1 MDEVR
6 VVALI
11 RTGQTDAFGE
21 VVETYQARI
30 YRYVYRLTG
39 DAELAQ
45 DLTQDTFV
53 NAYKSIL
60 KTRSELSLSAWL
72 YRIAT
77 NLVHSMW
84 RRRKLISFI
93 PLVGDDHPL
102 SPSRTGYSGSRSE
115 EPDDVIER
123 MSIEESLIEVPRE
136 NRTCMVLHYIEGL
149 KYKEIASVVGISEEA
164 VRKRVARGNQRFR
177 QAYGQDSESDQ
188 Q

>member
-93 PLVGDDHPL
+93 PLNLQELLVCL
-102 SPSRTGYSGSRSE
+102 NTKTGELIWQHAFNDFISDIIYNRYSIGRIK
-115 EPDDVIER
+115 D
-123 MSIEESLIEVPRE
+123 
-136 NRTCMVLHYIEGL
+136 C
-149 KYKEIASVVGISEEA
+149 
-164 VRKRVARGNQRFR
+164 
-177 QAYGQDSESDQ
+177 
-188 Q
+188 